1 MRRLIPFAL
10 VTVLLL
16 GALTAWAVNL
26 TLSFTQA
33 QVDVATWKYST
44 ASAAQKAA
52 FPTLQ
57 LWFANEV
64 STMIAGWAAEK
75 QASEA
80 ASVCTRF
87 NALSGANK
95 TTACNFFSLT
105 SGQTFAQ
112 DSAGFVAVCP

>member
-10 VTVLLL
+10 VLVLL
-16 GALTAWAVNL
+16 ALPALAVNV
-26 TLSFTQA
+26 TLAFTPA
-33 QVDVATWKYST
+33 QVDVAQWKYDN
-44 ASAAQKAA
+44 APAAQRAA

-64 STMIAGWAAEK
+64 AVLIAQWAAEK

-80 ASVCTRF
+80 ATVCTRF

-112 DSAGFVAVCP
+112 DSAGCVAVCP